1 MVFYPYFGSSHIC
14 PQLER
19 FSTYS
24 NQFGSHISLDNW
36 PRLSYQYSQNGNYT
50 LCWHRCSFFHLY
62 TWQTNES
69 QLRLNCSTRVK
80 IRWKRQPLRDKIFNV
95 KRRLTVS
102 VFLKCNHQWT
112 TDYIWF
118 HFRDKLASSIWRQLT
133 TKSQPTEHCGQLI
146 ALWIYILIPKLASF
160 AAWGCCSSG
169 SGDSRRDCCST
180 VRPAAWR
187 KRHIIYGNISLVT
200 GATHAFNDHL
210 IVYGTV

>member
-62 TWQTNES
+62 IWQTNES

-80 IRWKRQPLRDKIFNV
+80 IRWKRQPLRDNIFNV
-95 KRRLTVS
+95 KTRLTVS
-102 VFLKCNHQWT
+102 VFLKCTIWVGRLDHCSITNERRITYDSTLGINWPVLSGGNWPQNHNPQS
-112 TDYIWF
+112 IV
-118 HFRDKLASSIWRQLT
+118 ASLLHCGFISSYLNWPVLQPGGVVPVGVGTVGEIVAVLSGRQLGVKDT
-133 TKSQPTEHCGQLI
+133 
-146 ALWIYILIPKLASF
+146 
-160 AAWGCCSSG
+160 SSM
-169 SGDSRRDCCST
+169 
-180 VRPAAWR
+180 A
-187 KRHIIYGNISLVT
+187 ISPW
-200 GATHAFNDHL
+200 
-210 IVYGTV
+210 